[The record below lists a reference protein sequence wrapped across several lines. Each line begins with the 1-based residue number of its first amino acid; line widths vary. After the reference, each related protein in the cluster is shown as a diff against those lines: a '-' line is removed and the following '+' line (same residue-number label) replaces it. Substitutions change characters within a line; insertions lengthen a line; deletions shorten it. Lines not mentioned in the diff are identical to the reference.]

1 MTRRPLQALG
11 LFAMLSLAACGGT
24 AATTAP
30 AASTAATQSAAASA
44 DGGAAACAPSGAA
57 GTVAVSI
64 IDFGFTPSAISAKVG
79 DVIAFTNTGSKSH
92 TATLDVGHCG
102 TGTLANGASGGMTF
116 SQAGTYPFH
125 CAIHSSMTGTITV
138 TE

>member
-1 MTRRPLQALG
+1 MIRRASVALG
-11 LFAMLSLAACGGT
+11 LFSMLTLAACGGG

-30 AASTAATQSAAASA
+30 SAAPSAAASA
-44 DGGAAACAPSGAA
+44 PAAELPCAPTGDA

-64 IDFGFTPSAISAKVG
+64 KDLAFNPSAITAKVG
-79 DVIAFTNTGSKSH
+79 DVITFTNDDSPNH
-92 TATLDVGHCG
+92 TATLDVGDCG
-102 TGTLANGASGGMTF
+102 TQSLATGESEGLTF
-116 SQAGTYPFH
+116 SAAGTYPFH